1 MTEGASQGLFVIVA
15 IVIFGIFVLI
25 SYVLFKDT
33 LKPSLANIFTDG
45 LEQAEDAIDS
55 KVITKITIVEKTN
68 EIKNLKKNQSEDYY
82 INEFTNSFDFRDQ
95 DGEKIKSR
103 KLNLEFK
110 FHSRGTTY
118 PSFQEFMEKY
128 KDGHSNL
135 RLGVTATSKTDK
147 TVTATTKV
155 NGISGITIFGSL

>member
-1 MTEGASQGLFVIVA
+1 MTDGASQGLFVIVA

-25 SYVLFKDT
+25 SYVLFRDT
-33 LKPSLANIFTDG
+33 LQSSLANIFRDG
-45 LEQAEDAIDS
+45 LEQAEDAVDP
-55 KVITKITIVEKTN
+55 KVITKITIIEKTN

-103 KLNLEFK
+103 KLNLKFE

-118 PSFQEFMEKY
+118 PSFSEFMEKY
-128 KDGHSNL
+128 TDGHSNL
-135 RLGVTATSKTDK
+135 RLGVTATSKADK
-147 TVTATTKV
+147 TVTATTKI
-155 NGISGITIFGSL
+155 NGIAGITIFGSL

>member
-1 MTEGASQGLFVIVA
+1 MTEGANQGLFVIVA

-45 LEQAEDAIDS
+45 LEQAEDAIDP

>member
-1 MTEGASQGLFVIVA
+1 MTEGTSQGLFVIVA

>member
-1 MTEGASQGLFVIVA
+1 MTEGANQGLFVIIAV
-15 IVIFGIFVLI
+15 VIFGIFVLI

-45 LEQAEDAIDS
+45 LEQAEDAIDP

-147 TVTATTKV
+147 TVTATTKI
-155 NGISGITIFGSL
+155 NGITGITIFGNL